1 MGTGEGEQ
9 REGGEKRMRLEPSEE
24 MMYMRMDWKERLLLL
39 FPLLG
44 ILASVGMLMIGAER
58 WKGYGVVVVGLA
70 VGALMVVWVA
80 YRGIQR
86 RIMPLA
92 NCFLEI
98 QSDCF
103 VAVQPFR
110 DGEYES
116 CRIYFEEIE
125 GLIEGKKGKGFY
137 VRISGEGRSVVQRK
151 ERGRVMFVS
160 SEGYDGEKFGE
171 LYAKIRGKISGKT

>member
-1 MGTGEGEQ
+1 
-9 REGGEKRMRLEPSEE
+9 MRLEPSEE
-24 MMYMRMDWKERLLLL
+24 MMYRRMDWKERLLLL

-86 RIMPLA
+86 RIMPLV
-92 NCFLEI
+92 NCFLEV
-98 QSDCF
+98 QS
-103 VAVQPFR
+103 